1 LARRLVVRRDL
12 NGSERHTIWSVRT
25 PMVQLNTDWLVVD
38 NNEEENWEL
47 DPVRDNEISLRRE
60 MNN

>member
-1 LARRLVVRRDL
+1 
-12 NGSERHTIWSVRT
+12 
-25 PMVQLNTDWLVVD
+25 MVQLNTDWLVVD